1 MKHTTIKIATL
12 ALLILSM
19 SSCSKEYLEKKPYNA
34 LPVEDAIQSE
44 ADLLI
49 AVRGNYSGLRTI
61 DLYGR
66 SIPLLGD
73 LMGDNTYQS
82 VTNSN
87 RYTQFNQFAQS
98 IADGNALLM
107 WSNAYTSILRSNN
120 IINSTIQETPA
131 VKTYKGEAYALR
143 ALIYFELVRF
153 FAKPYSEA
161 TDAPGVPIVL
171 TFNPTL
177 KPSRNTVGEV
187 YAQILSDLN
196 QAYALLGDYTNSSR
210 FSKLAVKALEARV
223 QLTKGDKTAARTAA
237 LEVINSNSFTLVEAE
252 NYVAYWR
259 NPAPLTNKLETLF
272 EVSSDAVA
280 NLGFDALGNI
290 YNQTGYGDFLCAPE
304 LYALYTET
312 DVRRQLL
319 EEGVRGGAPSIFV
332 TKYTN
337 IATDRDDTKVLRL
350 SDVYLMAAEASA
362 GTDDAA
368 AASYLNAVATRRDPA
383 FSGYS
388 SSGNQLLEDILTER
402 RKELAFEGQRFHDLN
417 RLKRPIARTSN
428 APAAARNIPY
438 PFDKRLLPI
447 PQSEMDANPNI
458 AQNGGY

>member
-1 MKHTTIKIATL
+1 MKHTIIKTATL

-19 SSCSKEYLEKKPYNA
+19 SSCSKEYLEKNPYNA

-49 AVRGNYSGLRTI
+49 AVRGNYAGLRTI

-120 IINSTIQETPA
+120 IINSTLQETAA
-131 VKTYKGEAYALR
+131 VKLYKGEAYALR

-153 FAKPYSEA
+153 FAKPYTEA
-161 TDAPGVPIVL
+161 TDAPGVPIIL

-223 QLTKGDKTAARTAA
+223 QLSKGDKTAARTAA

-304 LYALYTET
+304 LYALYAQT

-319 EEGVRGGAPSIFV
+319 EEGVRGGVPSIFV
-332 TKYTN
+332 NKYTN

-368 AASYLNAVATRRDPA
+368 AASYLNAVATRRDPG

-417 RLKRPIARTSN
+417 RLKRPIARTAN